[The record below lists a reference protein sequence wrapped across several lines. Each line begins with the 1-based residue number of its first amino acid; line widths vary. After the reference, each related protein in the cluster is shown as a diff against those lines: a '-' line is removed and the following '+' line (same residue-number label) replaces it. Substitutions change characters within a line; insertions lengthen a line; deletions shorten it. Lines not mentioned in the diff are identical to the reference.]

1 MIEIAVVVVLILSLM
16 MILLS
21 CEIFTNGI
29 EWTGL
34 RLGLAETATGSIL
47 AAVGTAMPE
56 TIVPL
61 IAIFL
66 GSTGGGEEIGEGA
79 ILGAPFMLGTLAM
92 FIGGVT
98 VWWRFKKHKMPSSL
112 VVRRDHAE
120 RDMKYFMVMYSL
132 ALIAGLIGLWATF
145 DTKYLNYAIAVI
157 LMGTYVVY
165 LRKTLRDER
174 EETDHTCPALYM
186 SRLTKLE
193 CESGRLGMVMIFF
206 QVIAALIGIII
217 GAKFFVDSVETVSTE
232 LGVAPMILAFLLVP
246 IATELPEK
254 FNSVIWY
261 LRGKDTLGFGNITGA
276 MVFQSSFPVSVGLLF
291 TAWSLEA
298 VNIAS
303 IIIAMLASAWMFISI
318 RQKNGISYK
327 VMLAS
332 GSLYIVYI
340 ILLIFVGVG
349 DSV

>member
-1 MIEIAVVVVLILSLM
+1 LVAISVIVVLVISLII
-16 MILLS
+16 ILLS
-21 CEIFTNGI
+21 CEVFTNGI
-29 EWTGL
+29 EWMGL

-66 GSTGGGEEIGEGA
+66 GSAADGEEIGQGA

-92 FIGGVT
+92 FIGGIT
-98 VWWRFKKHKMPSSL
+98 ILWRSKKRRMPSSL

-120 RDMKYFMVMYSL
+120 RDMKFFMVMYSL
-132 ALIAGLIGLWATF
+132 ALIAGLIGLWASF

-157 LMGTYVVY
+157 LMGTYVFY
-165 LRKTLRDER
+165 IRKTLKDEA
-174 EETDHTCPALYM
+174 EENDHTCPALYM
-186 SRLTKLE
+186 SRMTKLE
-193 CESGRLGMVMIFF
+193 CESGRLGMVMIIF

-217 GAKFFVDSVETVSTE
+217 GADFFVHSVKEVSTE
-232 LGVAPMILAFLLVP
+232 VGVPPIILAFFITPV
-246 IATELPEK
+246 ATELPEK

-291 TAWSLEA
+291 TAWSIDVEYVA
-298 VNIAS
+298 TIV
-303 IIIAMLASAWMFISI
+303 IAMIASAWMFISI
-318 RQKNGISYK
+318 RQKNGLSYK
-327 VMLAS
+327 AMLAS

-340 ILLIFVGVG
+340 LYILVFVIP
-349 DSV
+349 DKA